1 MRGSKPGREAT
12 RYDHRVTAD
21 DVLDIL
27 REHVDADGVATVSQ
41 SAICR
46 ALGRETTSRDLVAAR
61 LAELVAAGRIERLAM
76 CERRRVVRWQVSP

>member
-12 RYDHRVTAD
+12 RYDHSVTVDA
-21 DVLDIL
+21 VLDIL

-61 LAELVAAGRIERLAM
+61 LTELWVTGRIRRMTM
-76 CERRRVVRWQVSP
+76 CERRRVTRWQVLA